1 MSYILDTDTIIYFL
15 KGMPSITERIASISP
30 GEINTTIINHA
41 ELLFGAFNS
50 ARKQKNLKKVGMFL
64 DAIKILPFCEQASAI
79 FAEQKAGLKKRGTL
93 LADLDLMIASI
104 TLRHEMVLVTNN
116 SRHFERLKNLRLE
129 NWA

>member
-15 KGMPSITERIASISP
+15 KGMPSITERIASISA

-50 ARKQKNLKKVGMFL
+50 ARKQQNLKKVGMFL
-64 DAIKILPFCEQASAI
+64 DNIKILPFCEQASAI

-116 SRHFERLKNLRLE
+116 NRHFERLKNLQLE